1 VGARGPAPKPALEIV
16 REGNPGHHSSERL
29 ARGVKVPPGR
39 PPEPDWRSWFT
50 PGRADG
56 SPKRVRRR
64 KAETDAE
71 FEARQAKAS
80 AVDGACAEA
89 SEVWRWACGVLDAA
103 GLISAVDLLVL
114 TDLCVTWVRL
124 AQAERDISTNGLRQL
139 GERGWQ
145 RNGSITT
152 AMAYRQQWKW
162 LCGQLGLSPVA
173 RDGLKGGSDDD
184 EDSPFDV

>member
-1 VGARGPAPKPALEIV
+1 MGARGPAPKPSLEIV
-16 REGNPGHHSSERL
+16 RDGNPGHHGSERL
-29 ARGVKVPPGR
+29 GRGLKLRPEL

-50 PGRADG
+50 PGAKDG
-56 SPKRVRRR
+56 APKRVRRR

-71 FEARQAKAS
+71 FTARQADAG
-80 AVDGACAEA
+80 AVDEACALA
-89 SEVWRWACGVLDAA
+89 STTWRWVCGVLDPGGLLTAA
-103 GLISAVDLLVL
+103 DLLVL

-124 AQAERDISTNGLRQL
+124 VQCERDISTNGLRQL